1 MVSDLRAAATTV
13 SFEGGGND
21 DGVSECDKKREDE
34 RQCWVRPTATR
45 RRGLAGGR
53 SREHEGET

>member
-1 MVSDLRAAATTV
+1 LRAAAMTV